1 MKGNATI
8 NRRKFL
14 ERSVMG
20 ASGLV
25 LSTVLVGSCTDHD
38 NIPGPNDPDQK
49 GSFEY
54 NVASFDP
61 TASQIILWTRV
72 SPENEG
78 SQKVTLTYELAAD
91 MTFDQIVKSE
101 MIDASVH
108 DDYTVSVDLSG
119 LQANTPYYYRFK
131 ITGTDTISPVGET
144 RTLPQGDQVREIR
157 LAICSCSNYPSGLF
171 NVYGA
176 IAVSEADVV
185 LHLGDYIYEYGAG
198 QYGSNPETAA
208 LGRVHQPTQ
217 EILSLDDYR
226 TRFKQYRSDPQLQ
239 LAHQKKPFICVWD
252 DHEIANDAYTDGAQ
266 NHNAGEGDF
275 QQRKER
281 AIKAYHEYIG
291 VRTLADAKIYRSFS
305 FGNIL
310 DLHMLDTRII
320 GRDKQLSYA
329 AYITP
334 SGLDAA
340 AFQKDWLNP
349 NRSILGQQQLAWLGA
364 AIAAGKGTWQVL
376 GQQVLMGKMYV
387 PAEMLLAIVQI
398 IAEVDATGSA
408 SPATFGMFQA
418 LLLELTKIKA
428 RILAG
433 DPTVSAQEAARVQ
446 TVLPYNLDAW
456 DGYPVEREKLY
467 AMARGKKLIALSGD
481 SHNGWYSHLMAQDQ
495 SEAGR
500 ELATS
505 SVTSPGFEQYLGVN
519 PASLAGF
526 EQALALL
533 VDDLEYLDA
542 SRRGYV
548 LIRFS
553 VSQIAAEW
561 RYMSTITSP
570 TTQTTIGHAETI
582 TA

>member
-20 ASGLV
+20 AGGV
-25 LSTVLVGSCTDHD
+25 ILSTVLVGSCTDH
-38 NIPGPNDPDQK
+38 NIPDPNDPNQN
-49 GSFEY
+49 GSFDY

-61 TASQIILWTRV
+61 TDSQMILWTRV
-72 SPENEG
+72 SPANG
-78 SQKVTLTYELAAD
+78 SSQKVTLTYDLATDAGF
-91 MTFDQIVKSE
+91 TKIIKTE
-101 MIDASVH
+101 MLDASVN
-108 DDYTVSVDLSG
+108 DDYTVSVDISG
-119 LQANTPYYYRFK
+119 LKSNTKYYYRFA
-131 ITGTDTISPVGET
+131 ITNANIISPTGET
-144 RTLPQGDQVREIR
+144 KTLAKAGETDEVK
-157 LAICSCSNYPSGLF
+157 LAVCSCSNYPAGLF

-176 IAVSEADVV
+176 IAASDADVV

-198 QYGSNPETAA
+198 QYGSNPDTIA
-208 LGRVHQPTQ
+208 LKRLHLPAN

-252 DHEIANDAYTDGAQ
+252 DHEVANDAFKDGAQ
-266 NHNAGEGDF
+266 NHNQNEGDF
-275 QQRKER
+275 QARKER

-291 VRTLADAKIYRSFS
+291 VRTLVDAKIYRSFS

-320 GRDKQLSYA
+320 GRDKQLAYA
-329 AYITP
+329 NYFTQ
-334 SGLDAA
+334 SGLDAV

-349 NRSILGQQQLAWLGA
+349 NRTILGKEQLSWLGS
-364 AIAAGKGTWQVL
+364 AIGAGKGAWQVL

-387 PAEMLLAIVQI
+387 PAELLLAIVQI
-398 IAEVDATGSA
+398 VGEVDAAGSA
-408 SPATFGMFQA
+408 SPATFKMFQT
-418 LLLELTKIKA
+418 LLLQLTQIKG
-428 RILAG
+428 RLLAN
-433 DPTVSAQEAARVQ
+433 DPTLTPQEIARVQ

-456 DGYPVEREKLY
+456 DGYPVEREIVY
-467 AMARGKKLIALSGD
+467 ALAKGKKLIALSGD
-481 SHNGWYSHLMAQDQ
+481 SHNGWYSQLKANDK

-505 SVTSPGFEQYLGVN
+505 SVTSPGFEEYLGAD
-519 PASLAGF
+519 PASLGGF

-533 VDDLEYLDA
+533 VDDLQYLDA

-548 LIRFS
+548 MAKFS
-553 VSQIAAEW
+553 VSQIVSEW
-561 RYMSTITSP
+561 RYVSTITSP
-570 TTQTTIGHAETI
+570 TIATTVGHSETI